1 MATGE
6 GENGNHSQLGY
17 GSCDWGTGRVIVC
30 PPGPEATRRLSL
42 AGAVEGQDETSQ
54 SGHRGA
60 CGGDEDVT
68 LSPSVALQR
77 VYGEDDMEVVIRS
90 PWQRHARVGEQE
102 RVTQLAAHSISD
114 GKWSGELHHRDF
126 TEQSGDFCEGDAGA
140 VAQSLPQSWR
150 AGDAIGSVR
159 TPAGLPTSMAEFT
172 NRRTVTAINVS
183 MTLTSNI
190 VCE

>member
-1 MATGE
+1 MFLYGLLI
-6 GENGNHSQLGY
+6 NHLCV
-17 GSCDWGTGRVIVC
+17 SCDWGTGRVTVC

-77 VYGEDDMEVVIRS
+77 VYVEDDMEVVIRS
-90 PWQRHARVGEQE
+90 PRQRHARAGEHE

-114 GKWSGELHHRDF
+114 GKRSGELHHQGF
-126 TEQSGDFCEGDAGA
+126 TEQRGDFCEEDAGA
-140 VAQSLPQSWR
+140 VAH
-150 AGDAIGSVR
+150 
-159 TPAGLPTSMAEFT
+159 
-172 NRRTVTAINVS
+172 VTAAVLAS
-183 MTLTSNI
+183 WGRYRQRPDDGRPSYL
-190 VCE
+190 